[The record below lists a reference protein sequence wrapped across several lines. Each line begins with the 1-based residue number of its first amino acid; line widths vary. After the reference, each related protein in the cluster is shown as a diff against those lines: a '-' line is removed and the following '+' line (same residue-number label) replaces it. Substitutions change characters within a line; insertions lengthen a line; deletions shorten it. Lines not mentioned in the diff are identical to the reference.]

1 MKLLSNL
8 YLKSSSLSNTIF
20 LCIIISIFCGCLV
33 MISHY
38 QNLLIDKLEF
48 NDELINN
55 NISSF
60 NYFLANH
67 SKSDN
72 EIHSIDVFENGI
84 ITTGCL
90 KKWGFYDILSITTV
104 FKNDT
109 IFKSALVGRTSNNDN
124 LALYVTNYDKPL
136 KVSGESFI
144 SGTIKIPNGKIERGY
159 IDNKIKNSLTINGNQ
174 LESDDKIP
182 EIEKVFDYDLFESE
196 KVFLGDFD
204 SSSIFNNFNEKT
216 MVIDVSSD
224 GYIDNLSLKGNIIL
238 FSTTDLVIGKNN
250 TIEDVLII
258 APSITIEDYFTGN
271 MQILAKQTVEINENV
286 QLKYPS
292 SIYVENDIDSVK
304 VSIKSHSKI
313 AGGIVLNG
321 NTYNGSLKRQ
331 LILEPDSEVIGD
343 VYCFGRTML
352 QGEIKGTISTDRFF
366 LKTKSSEYENMIQN
380 CKIYRD
386 SLPEH
391 FVRLPLFNTKN
402 SKYEIIKEF

>member
-1 MKLLSNL
+1 MNTKY

-20 LCIIISIFCGCLV
+20 ICIIISIFCGCLV
-33 MISHY
+33 LISHY

-55 NISSF
+55 SNSSF
-60 NYFLANH
+60 NYFLANY

-72 EIHSIDVFENGI
+72 ETLSIDIFESG
-84 ITTGCL
+84 ITTTGSI
-90 KKWGFYDILSITTV
+90 KKWGFFDILSTTTV

-109 IFKSALVGRTSNNDN
+109 IFKSSLIGSTTNKNDN
-124 LALYVTNYDKPL
+124 LALYVTNYDKPI
-136 KVSGESFI
+136 KASGESVI

-159 IDNKIKNSLTINGNQ
+159 IDNKIKNNLTINGNQ
-174 LESDDKIP
+174 LESEDKIP
-182 EIEKVFDYDLFESE
+182 KIEKVFDYNLFESE

-271 MQILAKQTVEINENV
+271 MQIVAKQTVEVNENV

-292 SIYVENDIDSVK
+292 SIYIENDIDSVK
-304 VSIKSHSKI
+304 ATIKSHSKI
-313 AGGIVLNG
+313 AGGIVING

-331 LILEPDSEVIGD
+331 LILEPDSEIIGD

-352 QGEIKGTISTDRFF
+352 QGEIKGTIYTDRFF

-386 SLPEH
+386 SLPKH
-391 FVRLPLFNTKN
+391 FVRLPLFNTEN
-402 SKYEIIKEF
+402 SNYEIIKEF